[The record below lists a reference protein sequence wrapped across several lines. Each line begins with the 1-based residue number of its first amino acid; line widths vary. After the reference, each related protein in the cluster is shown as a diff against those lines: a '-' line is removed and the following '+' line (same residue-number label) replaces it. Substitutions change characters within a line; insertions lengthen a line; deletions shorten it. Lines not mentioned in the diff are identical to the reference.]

1 MARISDRDKKL
12 SIVDIPQ
19 TLISDSDKGV
29 SVGRLNGLSHSNS
42 SFSHRHLR
50 TQVEDGIYL
59 VTSSPTEMATSGMAV
74 VILQAS
80 AKLEEIH

>member
-1 MARISDRDKKL
+1 MARISDRNKKL

-42 SFSHRHLR
+42 SFSHSHLR